1 MTGRAAP
8 SGAALALSSE
18 QKGLPTNTLRVRA
31 FGGAVVVVNCLDGA
45 TVFVAGT
52 TLAFFCKLLA
62 GGARDG
68 RT

>member
-1 MTGRAAP
+1 M
-8 SGAALALSSE
+8 S
-18 QKGLPTNTLRVRA
+18 GLPTNTLRVRA

-52 TLAFFCKLLA
+52 VLAFFCKLPV

>member
-31 FGGAVVVVNCLDGA
+31 FGGAVVVNCLDGA

-52 TLAFFCKLLA
+52 VLAFFCKLPV

>member
-18 QKGLPTNTLRVRA
+18 QKGLPTNMLRVRA

-45 TVFVAGT
+45 TVFVAE
-52 TLAFFCKLLA
+52 TLPAFFCKLPVA
-62 GGARDG
+62 GARDG

>member
-1 MTGRAAP
+1 M
-8 SGAALALSSE
+8 
-18 QKGLPTNTLRVRA
+18 LRVRA

-52 TLAFFCKLLA
+52 VLAFFCKLPV

>member
-1 MTGRAAP
+1 
-8 SGAALALSSE
+8 LSSE